1 MSHELIRTWL
11 KLPAGDWPPD
21 HYTLLGLPAGET
33 DAERIERHVQV
44 RMEWARRYQLAHPDL
59 VTEAMNRLAQAF
71 DCLRHPETKKD
82 YDAQLKAGD
91 DKTKAPAKGPP
102 SKPALGPPPPV
113 SAKGPISKPALGPTT
128 ATAKGPASKPA
139 LGPATATTKGPSSKP
154 AFASAATATGLDKAT
169 LPDVLSAAVGEK
181 AAPDEAPVA
190 PPPPV
195 EEPVDPALEAA
206 RSWPARRGLGSK
218 RAIYTRISRTRRL
231 IRAWVQA
238 GKFLGDPRFQITQ
251 KPEAIDLVRQLTIIR
266 QQLQDFPPLLGQAG
280 QPGYL
285 VIALARQP
293 EIVKTFLALS
303 PAQRRGYVRD
313 WQAGLTFLAAYR
325 LFLREELTALR
336 RRSRFGRLL
345 LGMKSMIVEHPGIWL
360 LLLGLLTVNLAWPEQ
375 RKIWW
380 PVEVIVL
387 AGALVLL
394 FILRNTTRRRQTL
407 HRVRRKTAE

>member
-44 RMEWARRYQLAHPDL
+44 RMEWARRYQLAHPEL

-71 DCLRHPETKKD
+71 DCLRHPATKKD
-82 YDAQLKAGD
+82 YDAQLTASDGKP
-91 DKTKAPAKGPP
+91 KTPAKGPP
-102 SKPALGPPPPV
+102 SKPVLGPVPV
-113 SAKGPISKPALGPTT
+113 SAKGPVSKPVLGPST
-128 ATAKGPASKPA
+128 ATAKGPASKPV
-139 LGPATATTKGPSSKP
+139 LGPATATAKGPTSKP
-154 AFASAATATGLDKAT
+154 AFATAATATGLDKAT
-169 LPDVLSAAVGEK
+169 LPDMLPAALGDK

-206 RSWPARRGLGSK
+206 RSWPARRGLGTK
-218 RAIYTRISRTRRL
+218 RAIYTRISRARRL

-238 GKFLGDPRFQITQ
+238 GKFLGDQRFQITQ

-325 LFLREELTALR
+325 LFLREELTAMR
-336 RRSRFGRLL
+336 RRSRLGRML
-345 LGMKSMIVEHPGIWL
+345 LGMKSMIVEHPGLWL
-360 LLLGLLTVNLAWPEQ
+360 LLLGLITANLAWPPIREY
-375 RKIWW
+375 W
-380 PVEVIVL
+380 PVEVICL
-387 AGALVLL
+387 IGALVLL
-394 FILRNTTRRRQTL
+394 IIFQNTTRRRKTL
-407 HRVRRKTAE
+407 HRVRREPS